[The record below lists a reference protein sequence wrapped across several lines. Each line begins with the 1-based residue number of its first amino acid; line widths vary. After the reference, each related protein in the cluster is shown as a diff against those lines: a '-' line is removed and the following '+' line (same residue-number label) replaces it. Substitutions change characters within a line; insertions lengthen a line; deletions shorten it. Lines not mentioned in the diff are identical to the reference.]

1 MSSLNVTARSSLCL
15 VIGDPIA
22 HSLSPAMHNAGYEAL
37 GLPFVMAAARVSP
50 EQLADAVRGMRALA
64 IRGLAVTMPHKVSII
79 PFLDRLD
86 PVAKAIGA
94 VNTVVNDNGTLTGHN
109 TDWIGI
115 VNPLMRIAPLKGVR
129 VALLGAGGAA
139 LAAAYGCSAQGA
151 SVTIFNR
158 TPEKARPL
166 AALCGGEVRS
176 LAEAASI
183 RDFDIIINTTSVGMG
198 ESAGESPIPADV
210 ITQRHIVFETIYHP
224 FSTQLT
230 KDGEARGA
238 RVLRGFDMFIEQGLA
253 QFELHTG
260 VKGPREVMQRILIQ
274 SLNP

>member
-1 MSSLNVTARSSLCL
+1 MPSLNVTARSSLCL

-79 PFLDRLD
+79 PLLDRLD

-94 VNTVVNDNGTLTGHN
+94 VNTVVNDGGTLTGHN
-109 TDWIGI
+109 TDWVGI
-115 VNPLMRIAPLKGVR
+115 VNPLMGIAPLKSAR

-158 TPEKARPL
+158 TPEKAQPL

-176 LAEAASI
+176 LTEASSI
-183 RDFDIIINTTSVGMG
+183 REFDIIINTTSVGMG
-198 ESAGESPIPADV
+198 ESAGESPIPADA
-210 ITQRHIVFETIYHP
+210 ITERHTVFETIYHP
-224 FSTQLT
+224 FSTQLV
-230 KDGEARGA
+230 KDAEARGA
-238 RVLRGFDMFIEQGLA
+238 TVLRGLDMFIEQGLA

-260 VKGPREVMQRILIQ
+260 VKGEREVMQRVLIQ
-274 SLNP
+274 ALNP